1 MPKENEFLKT
11 DSLPPFFDVV
21 DKFLFTFLGIRGE
34 IDSGA
39 SGESREIDGVEFSVG
54 VQVVKV
60 LVELRNT
67 TAKAVNHDKWKVIN

>member
-1 MPKENEFLKT
+1 MSKENEFLET

-21 DKFLFTFLGIRGE
+21 DKFLFTFLSIRGE

-39 SGESREIDGVEFSVG
+39 SGEPWEINGVEFSVG
-54 VQVVKV
+54 VEVVKV